1 MQLTQ
6 FLQRNSDKSLLEVQ
20 RKSQIS
26 TKFHLRYW
34 KKESKSKTN
43 KVEEMLKDS
52 IKMIKIENTHKKTEN
67 QGKQMLIK
75 CSLAEEILKT
85 DTPSAGPT
93 KWRRKETRKSSVQ
106 KGFSDQ

>member
-6 FLQRNSDKSLLEVQ
+6 FLQRNSDKSLREVQ

-43 KVEEMLKDS
+43 KVEEMLKDI
-52 IKMIKIENTHKKTEN
+52 IKMIKIEDTQKK
-67 QGKQMLIK
+67 QKIRGSK
-75 CSLAEEILKT
+75 C
-85 DTPSAGPT
+85 
-93 KWRRKETRKSSVQ
+93 
-106 KGFSDQ
+106 